1 MLSRRAPDSH
11 ETETMAID
19 ELLARNRAWAAE
31 QLARDPDFF
40 KRQLAGQYPRVLWI
54 GCSDSRVP
62 AEQIVGCGP
71 GELFI
76 HRNVANVVAYNDINI
91 AAVIQY
97 ALEQLKIGDIIVCG
111 HYMCGGVK
119 AACADTVVHGYIGD

>member
-40 KRQLAGQYPRVLWI
+40 KRQLAGQYPRLVWI

-62 AEQIVGCGP
+62 AEQLLGCGP
-71 GELFI
+71 GDLFI

-91 AAVIQY
+91 TAVLEY
-97 ALEQLKIGDIIVCG
+97 ALEHLHVPDVVLCG
-111 HYMCGGVK
+111 HYGCGGVA
-119 AACADTVVHGYIGD
+119 AACADELLYGYIG